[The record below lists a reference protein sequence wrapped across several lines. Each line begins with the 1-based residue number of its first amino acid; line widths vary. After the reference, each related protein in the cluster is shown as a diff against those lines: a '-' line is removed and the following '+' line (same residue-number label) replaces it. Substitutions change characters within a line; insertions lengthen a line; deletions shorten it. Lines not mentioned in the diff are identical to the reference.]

1 MKNTHIMTLFAAAA
15 LASCASVTSKQI
27 QYADGASHTG
37 LQYSAPKALF
47 DVNMQAQDDT
57 LFVTISDPYLQGDPN
72 ATFSLNA
79 SAGAFSDQRY
89 SFSVNP
95 DSRLL
100 SMVKSESIGR
110 LDDIIIDL
118 AKAAGGVTR
127 SYETG
132 SVYRSLGDY
141 KASAPPQLIY
151 HRVIDPM
158 MQPGCEFGQA
168 CSMDA
173 LSNDLQA
180 AAAQHLRCAD
190 APSSEENRLCKPLR
204 NGERLFQID
213 LSPMFTLDAPSSKGR
228 AAAACKNSICYR
240 SPVPYEMRLR
250 VAGVT
255 DVSQIV
261 QLPNKAPILNLKIP
275 AGVFADTKA
284 KVALYK
290 GMPVHMRA
298 DKDSDAAVA
307 AGVPLQ
313 VVDGFFTSAS
323 RVLALR
329 VDYNSAEA
337 RALQSETALDEARR
351 ARQAY
356 LDGESGANSDASTG
370 NGSSASTGGGP
381 ISPSASNELSVLFG
395 AEDPVETTTG
405 DTKIDTK
412 AEKMFDITIR

>member
-1 MKNTHIMTLFAAAA
+1 
-15 LASCASVTSKQI
+15 
-27 QYADGASHTG
+27 
-37 LQYSAPKALF
+37 
-47 DVNMQAQDDT
+47 
-57 LFVTISDPYLQGDPN
+57 
-72 ATFSLNA
+72 
-79 SAGAFSDQRY
+79 
-89 SFSVNP
+89 
-95 DSRLL
+95 
-100 SMVKSESIGR
+100 
-110 LDDIIIDL
+110 
-118 AKAAGGVTR
+118 
-127 SYETG
+127 
-132 SVYRSLGDY
+132 
-141 KASAPPQLIY
+141 
-151 HRVIDPM
+151 
-158 MQPGCEFGQA
+158 
-168 CSMDA
+168 
-173 LSNDLQA
+173 
-180 AAAQHLRCAD
+180 
-190 APSSEENRLCKPLR
+190 
-204 NGERLFQID
+204 
-213 LSPMFTLDAPSSKGR
+213 
-228 AAAACKNSICYR
+228 
-240 SPVPYEMRLR
+240 MRLR

-395 AEDPVETTTG
+395 AEDPAETTTG